1 MGVPKYKK
9 NSSQKAQINESNEKE
24 LAIKYQG
31 LIRNSLK
38 NSDQIKKA
46 ALIIEIWM
54 NSKPKKP

>member
-9 NSSQKAQINESNEKE
+9 NPPQKAHKDESNEKE

-31 LIRNSLK
+31 LIRDSLK

-54 NSKPKKP
+54 NSKPKNP